1 MCSTVHYCCVSRGN
15 QILYGYNNGGDH
27 HRNES
32 LAALCLEKTPP
43 FHKWYFETISKRTFG
58 FLIEEDG
65 LVYFAIVDEVFKR
78 SSVLEFLENLKDEL
92 KKADKKNSRGSF
104 SGSISFNNVQDQ
116 LVRRLIASLERV
128 AETNHLT
135 CLPLSSPSIDG
146 AEQSDVAI
154 STKAPLLGRSNKQEK
169 KKKGKD
175 HVNTLRGV
183 EVEEQRKSTDRGNV
197 TESSNAS
204 SAAAAAATYV
214 PRRDRSSGSQ
224 SIEKKWRRQVKIVLV
239 IDAAICLTLLGVW
252 LAICQGIQCLT
263 YSAELLIV
271 YLLGKRL
278 KFPPGFVYV

>member
-1 MCSTVHYCCVSRGN
+1 MGSTVHYCCVSRGN

-78 SSVLEFLENLKDEL
+78 SSVLEFLENLRDEL
-92 KKADKKNSRGSF
+92 KKAD
-104 SGSISFNNVQDQ
+104 FNNVQDQ

-128 AETNHLT
+128 AESTNHPT

-146 AEQSDVAI
+146 AGQSDVAI
-154 STKAPLLGRSNKQEK
+154 STKAPLLGRSNKQEKK

-197 TESSNAS
+197 TECSNAS

-224 SIEKKWRRQVKIVLV
+224 SFEKKWRRQVKIVLV

-252 LAICQGIQCLT
+252 LAICQGIQCIR
-263 YSAELLIV
+263 S
-271 YLLGKRL
+271 
-278 KFPPGFVYV
+278 

>member
-1 MCSTVHYCCVSRGN
+1 MGSIQNTVHYCCVSRGN

-58 FLIEEDG
+58 FLIEDG
-65 LVYFAIVDEVFKR
+65 LVYFAIADEVFKR
-78 SSVLEFLENLKDEL
+78 SSLLGFLENLRDEL

-104 SGSISFNNVQDQ
+104 SGSVSFSNVQDQ
-116 LVRRLIASLERV
+116 LVRKLIERV

-146 AEQSDVAI
+146 AEPSDVAN
-154 STKAPLLGRSNKQEK
+154 STKAPLLGRSNNHKQE

-183 EVEEQRKSTDRGNV
+183 ELEEQRKSTDRENV
-197 TESSNAS
+197 TECSSNAFSS
-204 SAAAAAATYV
+204 SAV
-214 PRRDRSSGSQ
+214 RDRSSDSQ

-252 LAICQGIQCLT
+252 LAICQGIECT
-263 YSAELLIV
+263 RS
-271 YLLGKRL
+271 
-278 KFPPGFVYV
+278 